1 MNLSENARINTA
13 IIQVAASDADVGHNG
28 KVSYNLMN
36 SKDTFS
42 LGIGPAPLNLE
53 RNPTGFVLMMDKP
66 VIHAT
71 INHGGLAQNFE
82 ILVETQN

>member
-42 LGIGPAPLNLE
+42 LGIGPAPLNHTKSH
-53 RNPTGFVLMMDKP
+53 RFRSYDG
-66 VIHAT
+66 
-71 INHGGLAQNFE
+71 
-82 ILVETQN
+82 

>member
-42 LGIGPAPLNLE
+42 LGIGPTPLN
-53 RNPTGFVLMMDKP
+53 PTKSHRFRSYDG
-66 VIHAT
+66 
-71 INHGGLAQNFE
+71 
-82 ILVETQN
+82 